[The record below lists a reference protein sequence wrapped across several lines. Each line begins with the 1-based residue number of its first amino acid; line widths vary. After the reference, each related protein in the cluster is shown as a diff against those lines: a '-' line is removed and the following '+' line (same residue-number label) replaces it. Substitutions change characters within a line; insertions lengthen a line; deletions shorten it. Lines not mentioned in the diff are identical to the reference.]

1 MELGY
6 SSLCGRS
13 ISSDLDTSHTHQLP
27 YSKDLSYSSL
37 CSRLIT
43 SQNDKFKTLSSTTLS
58 DKSHTL
64 SSATIP
70 STHSD
75 PNSLPLEQRRHPRR
89 SQGNVLSK
97 PPTLVRQEERK
108 ATFVDGLV
116 GMCRLLCRCVRARL
130 TFIDSAAQMVE
141 VIWPLSV
148 ANHKPHA
155 GGVLSLRR
163 YIEETLRR
171 SRTSYSTLQ
180 VALYYLVLIM
190 PCVPKSDF
198 TMQQSVDSS
207 SVRALQCGRR
217 MFLAALILASKYLQ
231 DRNYSAQAWSKMS
244 GLKVAEINLNERTFL
259 EAVNWKLHLP
269 EPLFKRWT
277 EVVLRYTP
285 GQTPSSAGQNECND
299 FFNEEEPSLTWKDII
314 PKLTP
319 SLDLVAPAT
328 AATVDR
334 ERSESPAAAYA
345 TLPSYL
351 EPQPEVRP
359 PTPILGVNYLPTPR
373 STPSPARAPAVS
385 IARAEMCNVVGKFSR
400 RSSFSSQ
407 VSSVAS
413 PASILSEASRLSPAS
428 SVTSVG
434 SYNSYTQDRIA
445 KIPAMRSNT
454 SFSVLSSQ
462 STAYDAQ
469 PQASRAVKRSQEH
482 ISGLEEEERR
492 DALQTRTSSLLGK
505 QQGTKALP
513 IVLDDE
519 DCAGNSM
526 AAEVASSRAQAW
538 CAYSNVPS
546 AGEQRKRMRVA

>member
-1 MELGY
+1 MDLGY
-6 SSLCGRS
+6 SSLCGRLV
-13 ISSDLDTSHTHQLP
+13 SSELDPSQTHQLP
-27 YSKDLSYSSL
+27 HSQDLSYSSL
-37 CSRLIT
+37 CSRLIP
-43 SQNDKFKTLSSTTLS
+43 SQNGKFKTFSSNTLSDKPHTLSFATLSSTES
-58 DKSHTL
+58 E
-64 SSATIP
+64 
-70 STHSD
+70 STSV
-75 PNSLPLEQRRHPRR
+75 PLEQRRHPRR
-89 SQGNVLSK
+89 SQGNVLQK
-97 PPTLVRQEERK
+97 PPTLVRQQERK

-116 GMCRLLCRCVRARL
+116 GMCCLLCFYVRARL

-148 ANHKPHA
+148 ANHKPHS

-190 PCVPKSDF
+190 PCVTKSDF

-231 DRNYSAQAWSKMS
+231 DRNYSAKAWSKMS

-285 GQTPSSAGQNECND
+285 GQAPTPAEQSECNGSFD
-299 FFNEEEPSLTWKDII
+299 DGESLTWKDII

-319 SLDLVAPAT
+319 DLDLVAPA
-328 AATVDR
+328 ASATIDR
-334 ERSESPAAAYA
+334 PRSESPAATYA

-385 IARAEMCNVVGKFSR
+385 IARPEMCNVVGKFSR

-407 VSSVAS
+407 VSSVLS

-434 SYNSYTQDRIA
+434 SYNSFTQDCTA
-445 KIPAMRSNT
+445 KMPAVRSNT

-462 STAYDAQ
+462 LTAYDAQ
-469 PQASRAVKRSQEH
+469 PQASRAVKRSQEQ
-482 ISGLEEEERR
+482 ISGSEDEEQR
-492 DALQTRTSSLLGK
+492 DALQTRTSSLLSR

-513 IVLDDE
+513 IILDDE
-519 DCAGNSM
+519 DCASNCM
-526 AAEVASSRAQAW
+526 AAQVASSRAQAW
-538 CAYSNVPS
+538 CAYSNIPS
-546 AGEQRKRMRVA
+546 AGEESKRMRVA

>member
-1 MELGY
+1 MNLSS
-6 SSLCGRS
+6 SSLCGLS
-13 ISSDLDTSHTHQLP
+13 TSSEFNGFHTRHLP
-27 YSKDLSYSSL
+27 HNQDLSYSS
-37 CSRLIT
+37 IA
-43 SQNDKFKTLSSTTLS
+43 SQLAALSSTTH
-58 DKSHTL
+58 KFHTI
-64 SSATIP
+64 SSTTPP
-70 STHSD
+70 SSQPD
-75 PNSLPLEQRRHPRR
+75 SNSVPLEQRRHPRR
-89 SQGNVLSK
+89 SQACALQK
-97 PPTLVRQEERK
+97 PPPTLVRQEERK

-116 GMCRLLCRCVRARL
+116 
-130 TFIDSAAQMVE
+130 DSAAQMVE
-141 VIWPLSV
+141 VIWPLSI
-148 ANHKPHA
+148 AHNKPHS

-231 DRNYSAQAWSKMS
+231 DRNYSAKAWSKMS
-244 GLKVAEINLNERTFL
+244 GLKVAEINLNERAFL

-285 GQTPSSAGQNECND
+285 GQSPPSGGLSDANLSSHENET
-299 FFNEEEPSLTWKDII
+299 LTWKDII

-319 SLDLVAPAT
+319 NLELVVPPL
-328 AATVDR
+328 AAVVIDR
-334 ERSESPAAAYA
+334 ERSESPVAAYT

-359 PTPILGVNYLPTPR
+359 ATPILEVSYLPTPR
-373 STPSPARAPAVS
+373 STPSPVRAPAVS
-385 IARAEMCNVVGKFSR
+385 IARTELCEVGKFSR

-407 VSSVAS
+407 VSSELS
-413 PASILSEASRLSPAS
+413 PASMVSEASRSSPAS

-434 SYNSYTQDRIA
+434 SFNSYTQDCAVKMPIVE
-445 KIPAMRSNT
+445 SNT
-454 SFSVLSSQ
+454 SFSFPSSQ
-462 STAYDAQ
+462 LTAYDAQ
-469 PQASRAVKRSQEH
+469 PQVSRSVKRSQEH
-482 ISGLEEEERR
+482 ISGSEEEEGRE
-492 DALQTRTSSLLGK
+492 ALQMRTCSLLNNK
-505 QQGTKALP
+505 HHGTKSLP

-519 DCAGNSM
+519 DCVSNSM
-526 AAEVASSRAQAW
+526 AAEVASSHAQSW
-538 CAYSNVPS
+538 CTYSNASFV
-546 AGEQRKRMRVA
+546 GEDRKRVRVA

>member
-1 MELGY
+1 
-6 SSLCGRS
+6 
-13 ISSDLDTSHTHQLP
+13 
-27 YSKDLSYSSL
+27 
-37 CSRLIT
+37 
-43 SQNDKFKTLSSTTLS
+43 
-58 DKSHTL
+58 
-64 SSATIP
+64 
-70 STHSD
+70 
-75 PNSLPLEQRRHPRR
+75 
-89 SQGNVLSK
+89 
-97 PPTLVRQEERK
+97 
-108 ATFVDGLV
+108 
-116 GMCRLLCRCVRARL
+116 
-130 TFIDSAAQMVE
+130 
-141 VIWPLSV
+141 
-148 ANHKPHA
+148 
-155 GGVLSLRR
+155 
-163 YIEETLRR
+163 
-171 SRTSYSTLQ
+171 
-180 VALYYLVLIM
+180 M

-231 DRNYSAQAWSKMS
+231 DRNYSAKAWSKMS

-285 GQTPSSAGQNECND
+285 GQAPPPTGQSECND
-299 FFNEEEPSLTWKDII
+299 SSDEEEPLTWKDII
-314 PKLTP
+314 PQLTP
-319 SLDLVAPAT
+319 SLDLVAPV
-328 AATVDR
+328 AAAMVR
-334 ERSESPAAAYA
+334 CERSESPVTTYT

-359 PTPILGVNYLPTPR
+359 PTPVLGVNYLPTPR

-407 VSSVAS
+407 VSSVPS

-434 SYNSYTQDRIA
+434 SYISYTQDRIV
-445 KIPAMRSNT
+445 KIPAVGSNT
-454 SFSVLSSQ
+454 SISVLPSQ
-462 STAYDAQ
+462 LTAYDAQ

-482 ISGLEEEERR
+482 ISGSEEEERR
-492 DALQTRTSSLLGK
+492 EALQMRTSSLLSK

-519 DCAGNSM
+519 DCASNSM
-526 AAEVASSRAQAW
+526 AAEVASSQAQAW
-538 CAYSNVPS
+538 STYSNVS
-546 AGEQRKRMRVA
+546 FVGEERKRMRVA

>member
-1 MELGY
+1 MDLGY

-13 ISSDLDTSHTHQLP
+13 IPLDLDTSHTHQLP

-43 SQNDKFKTLSSTTLS
+43 SQNDKFKTFASTTLS

-64 SSATIP
+64 SSAAIP
-70 STHSD
+70 QTHSD
-75 PNSLPLEQRRHPRR
+75 TKSVPLEQRRHPRR
-89 SQGNVLSK
+89 SQGNVLQK

-116 GMCRLLCRCVRARL
+116 GMCCILCFYVRARL

-207 SVRALQCGRR
+207 SVRVLQCGRR

-285 GQTPSSAGQNECND
+285 GQAPSPAEQSEGND
-299 FFNEEEPSLTWKDII
+299 FSDEEETSLTWKDII

-319 SLDLVAPAT
+319 TLDLVAPA
-328 AATVDR
+328 AAVTVDR
-334 ERSESPAAAYA
+334 DESPAATYT

-373 STPSPARAPAVS
+373 STPSPARAPAVRL
-385 IARAEMCNVVGKFSR
+385 ARVDMCNVVGKFSR

-407 VSSVAS
+407 VSSVPS

-434 SYNSYTQDRIA
+434 SYKSYTLDHIA
-445 KIPAMRSNT
+445 KAMRS
-454 SFSVLSSQ
+454 FSDLSSQ
-462 STAYDAQ
+462 LTAYDAQ
-469 PQASRAVKRSQEH
+469 PRASRAVKRSQEQ
-482 ISGLEEEERR
+482 ISGLKEEERR
-492 DALQTRTSSLLGK
+492 DALQMRTSSLLGK

-519 DCAGNSM
+519 DCASDSM

-538 CAYSNVPS
+538 CAYSNVSS
-546 AGEQRKRMRVA
+546 AGEERKRTRVA

>member
-1 MELGY
+1 MDLGY
-6 SSLCGRS
+6 SSLCGRLV
-13 ISSDLDTSHTHQLP
+13 SSELDLSQTHQLP
-27 YSKDLSYSSL
+27 HSQDLSYSSL
-37 CSRLIT
+37 CSRLIP
-43 SQNDKFKTLSSTTLS
+43 SHNGKFKTFSSNTLS
-58 DKSHTL
+58 DKPHTL
-64 SSATIP
+64 SFATLP
-70 STHSD
+70 STDSD
-75 PNSLPLEQRRHPRR
+75 STSVPLEQRRHPRR
-89 SQGNVLSK
+89 SQGNVAQK
-97 PPTLVRQEERK
+97 PPTLVRQQERK

-116 GMCRLLCRCVRARL
+116 
-130 TFIDSAAQMVE
+130 DSAAQMVE

-148 ANHKPHA
+148 ANHKPHS

-231 DRNYSAQAWSKMS
+231 DRNYSAKAWSKMS

-285 GQTPSSAGQNECND
+285 GQAPQPAEGSECNGSFD
-299 FFNEEEPSLTWKDII
+299 DGESLTWKDII

-319 SLDLVAPAT
+319 DLDFVAPA
-328 AATVDR
+328 ASATINR
-334 ERSESPAAAYA
+334 QRSESPAATYA

-359 PTPILGVNYLPTPR
+359 PTPVLGVNYLPTPR

-385 IARAEMCNVVGKFSR
+385 IVRPEMCNVVGKFSR

-407 VSSVAS
+407 ISSVPS

-434 SYNSYTQDRIA
+434 SYNSFTQDRIA
-445 KIPAMRSNT
+445 KMPAMRSNT
-454 SFSVLSSQ
+454 SFSILSSQ
-462 STAYDAQ
+462 LTADDAQ
-469 PQASRAVKRSQEH
+469 PRASRAVKRSQEQ
-482 ISGLEEEERR
+482 ISGSEDEERR
-492 DALQTRTSSLLGK
+492 DALQTRTSSLLSR

-513 IVLDDE
+513 IILDDE
-519 DCAGNSM
+519 DCASNCM
-526 AAEVASSRAQAW
+526 AAEVASSRAQTW

-546 AGEQRKRMRVA
+546 VGEESKRMRVA

>member
-1 MELGY
+1 MESSY
-6 SSLCGRS
+6 SSLCGLLTAS
-13 ISSDLDTSHTHQLP
+13 ELDRSHTRPLP
-27 YSKDLSYSSL
+27 HTKDLSFSSF
-37 CSRLIT
+37 CSRSNPPQLG
-43 SQNDKFKTLSSTTLS
+43 KFETFSSTTH
-58 DKSHTL
+58 KSHTL
-64 SSATIP
+64 ASTTPSSSQTDSNP
-70 STHSD
+70 V
-75 PNSLPLEQRRHPRR
+75 PPEQRRHPRR
-89 SQGNVLSK
+89 SQGNVLQK

-116 GMCRLLCRCVRARL
+116 GMYCLLCFCVRVRL
-130 TFIDSAAQMVE
+130 TIIDSAAQMVE

-148 ANHKPHA
+148 AHHKPQS

-231 DRNYSAQAWSKMS
+231 DRNYSAKAWSKMS
-244 GLKVAEINLNERTFL
+244 GLKVAEINLNERAFL

-285 GQTPSSAGQNECND
+285 GQAPPPAGQSEGIYSSD
-299 FFNEEEPSLTWKDII
+299 EGQILTWKDII
-314 PKLTP
+314 PRLTP
-319 SLDLVAPAT
+319 DLELVAPV
-328 AATVDR
+328 AAAMIGR
-334 ERSESPAAAYA
+334 ERSESPVAAYA

-373 STPSPARAPAVS
+373 STPSPVRAPAVS
-385 IARAEMCNVVGKFSR
+385 IARAELCNVVGKFSR

-407 VSSVAS
+407 VSSVLS
-413 PASILSEASRLSPAS
+413 PASIMSEASRLSPAS

-434 SYNSYTQDRIA
+434 SYNSYTQDHAI
-445 KIPAMRSNT
+445 KIPVVGSNT
-454 SFSVLSSQ
+454 SFSTLSSQ
-462 STAYDAQ
+462 LTAYDAQ
-469 PQASRAVKRSQEH
+469 PQASRAVKRSQEY
-482 ISGLEEEERR
+482 ISGSEEEQRR
-492 DALQTRTSSLLGK
+492 EPLQTRTCSLLN
-505 QQGTKALP
+505 QYHGTKSLP

-519 DCAGNSM
+519 DCASNSM
-526 AAEVASSRAQAW
+526 AAEVASSHAQTW
-538 CAYSNVPS
+538 STYSNATFV
-546 AGEQRKRMRVA
+546 GEDRKRMRVA